1 VPRAQRAVKSRSP
14 NAQFHIRQRCLNKNK
29 LIGKYLER
37 SNSVKFKDKVV
48 LVTGGGTGLGRA
60 MCLQFAREGAAV
72 IVNYSKSEER
82 AKEVV
87 DRIDAMG
94 GQAAEIQADVSRDS
108 QARQLIEKAVAR
120 FGRLDV
126 LINNAGWTRFIPHNE
141 LAELSEEVLENT
153 WSVIVKAPVYCTRA
167 AVPHLRKNGAGS
179 VINITSSAAYTAMG
193 SSVIYCAAKAAL
205 ASITKSLARA
215 LAPEI
220 RVNAIAP
227 GFVDTGFVNWSPEVL
242 EHLKKKTRLGR
253 PVVAEDIAEA
263 AVYLAADA
271 HSTTGQTILV
281 DGGVVALGPNA

>member
-1 VPRAQRAVKSRSP
+1 MKGANP
-14 NAQFHIRQRCLNKNK
+14 
-29 LIGKYLER
+29 
-37 SNSVKFKDKVV
+37 VKFKDKVAV
-48 LVTGGGTGLGRA
+48 VTGGGTGLGRA
-60 MCLQFAREGAAV
+60 MCLHFAREGAAV
-72 IVNYSKSEER
+72 VVNYSKSKER
-82 AKEVV
+82 AQEVV
-87 DRIDAMG
+87 DRIDAKG
-94 GQAAEIQADVSRDS
+94 GQAAAIQADVSQDS

-120 FGRLDV
+120 FGRLDI

-141 LAELSEEVLENT
+141 LEKLSEEVLENT
-153 WSVIVKAPVYCTRA
+153 WSVIVKAPIYCTRA
-167 AVPHLRKNGAGS
+167 AVPHLKATGAGS

-227 GFVDTGFVNWSPEVL
+227 GFVNTGFVNWSPEVL
-242 EHLKKKTRLGR
+242 EHLKRKTRLGR
-253 PVVAEDIAEA
+253 PVVSEDIAEA

-271 HSTTGQTILV
+271 HATTGQTILV

>member
-1 VPRAQRAVKSRSP
+1 M
-14 NAQFHIRQRCLNKNK
+14 
-29 LIGKYLER
+29 
-37 SNSVKFKDKVV
+37 KFKDKVV

-60 MCLQFAREGAAV
+60 MGLQFAREGAAV
-72 IVNYSKSEER
+72 IVNYSKSKEH

-87 DRIDAMG
+87 DRINAEG
-94 GQAAEIQADVSRDS
+94 GQAADIQADVARDQ
-108 QARQLIEKAVAR
+108 QARQLIEKTVAR
-120 FGRLDV
+120 FGRLDI

-141 LAELSEEVLENT
+141 LEELSEEVLENT
-153 WSVIVKAPVYCTRA
+153 WSVIVKAPIYCTRA
-167 AVPHLRKNGAGS
+167 AVPHLRKTGAGS
-179 VINITSSAAYTAMG
+179 VINITSSAAYTATG

-242 EHLKKKTRLGR
+242 EHLKRKTRLGR
-253 PVVAEDIAEA
+253 AVVSEDIAEA
-263 AVYLAADA
+263 AVYLSADA

>member
-1 VPRAQRAVKSRSP
+1 M
-14 NAQFHIRQRCLNKNK
+14 
-29 LIGKYLER
+29 
-37 SNSVKFKDKVV
+37 KFKDKVV
-48 LVTGGGTGLGRA
+48 LVTGGATGLGHA

-72 IVNYSKSEER
+72 IVNYSKSKER

-94 GQAAEIQADVSRDS
+94 GQAADIQADVSRDN

-120 FGRLDV
+120 FNRLDI

-141 LAELSEEVLENT
+141 LEGLSEEVLENT
-153 WSVIVKAPVYCTRA
+153 WSVTVKAPIYCTRA
-167 AVPHLRKNGAGS
+167 AVPHLKKNGTGA

-193 SSVIYCAAKAAL
+193 SSIIYCAAKAAL

-227 GFVDTGFVNWSPEVL
+227 GFVNTGFVNWSPEVL
-242 EHLKKKTRLGR
+242 EQLKRKSRLGR
-253 PVVAEDIAEA
+253 SIVAEDIADA
-263 AVYLAADA
+263 AVFLAADA
-271 HSTTGQTILV
+271 NASTGQTILV

>member
-1 VPRAQRAVKSRSP
+1 M
-14 NAQFHIRQRCLNKNK
+14 
-29 LIGKYLER
+29 
-37 SNSVKFKDKVV
+37 KFKNKVV

-60 MCLQFAREGAAV
+60 MCLHFAREGAAV
-72 IVNYSKSEER
+72 IVNYSKSKER
-82 AKEVV
+82 AQEVV
-87 DRIDAMG
+87 DRIGAMG
-94 GQAAEIQADVSRDS
+94 GQAADIQADVSRDS

-120 FGRLDV
+120 FGRLDI
-126 LINNAGWTRFIPHNE
+126 LINNAAWTRFIPHKE
-141 LAELSEEVLENT
+141 LEELSEDVLENT

-242 EHLKKKTRLGR
+242 EHLKRKTRLGR
-253 PVVAEDIAEA
+253 PVVAEDIADA
-263 AVYLAADA
+263 AVFLAADA
-271 HSTTGQTILV
+271 NASTGQTILV